1 MRRLVIGLALLV
13 VGWIIGFIPQYMKAR
28 HFELQAGV
36 CDTRLQLAEIRRLSA
51 LTYVSA
57 TQLNYGTAADYAKQ
71 MFTQAQNLA
80 GNTSDPS
87 TRNLATNLLSARDK
101 VTADLSKADAQVVSE
116 LQPIVL
122 EVQGAANK

>member
-1 MRRLVIGLALLV
+1 MRKVAIGLALLV
-13 VGWIIGFIPQYMKAR
+13 VGWIVGFIPQYMKAR

-36 CDTRLQLAEIRRLSA
+36 CDTRLQLAEVRRFAA

-57 TQLNYGTAADYAKQ
+57 TQLNYGTATEYAKQ
-71 MFTQAQNLA
+71 MFAQAQNLS

-87 TRNLATNLLSARDK
+87 VRAVATSLLSARDK
-101 VTADLSKADAQVVSE
+101 VTSDLSKADAQVVGE

-122 EVQGAANK
+122 EVQGAGNK